1 MTTII
6 FAFLLLLLASLGLL
20 LFRESKTTK
29 KRVPGTRYTNR
40 KGDNWIINERHGLE
54 RTGSLKDFLDHPNVR
69 KDLKAMGR
77 LFMQQTLMALYEGKR
92 PPHSV
97 GKYGTLTKKKL
108 MIEWNDEW
116 QAELDKMSEYYDV
129 TYNSFFG
136 IPEDHPPVQVL
147 LTAEEILAEYGREK
161 EKG

>member
-1 MTTII
+1 MTT
-6 FAFLLLLLASLGLL
+6 LLLTLL
-20 LFRESKTTK
+20 LVPLVALVLWFMIFRPTEKFAPNTMS
-29 KRVPGTRYTNR
+29 
-40 KGDNWIINERHGLE
+40 E
-54 RTGSLKDFLDHPNVR
+54 FLNHPNVQ
-69 KDLKAMGR
+69 KDLKAMNR
-77 LFMQQTLMALYEGKR
+77 LFMQTTLMALYEGKR

-108 MIEWNDEW
+108 IIEWNDDW

-147 LTAEEILAEYGREK
+147 LTADEILAEYGREK
-161 EKG
+161 EKS